1 MKRETRYLLILAAT
15 ALLAVVV
22 QVLSPKPVSWIP
34 TYSPADK
41 NPFGN
46 YVVKNLMDS
55 LFPGQPISTRHIT
68 IYELRDTLQPGM
80 NFISLSNEFD
90 ADPESMRVLLSK
102 IDSGANAFIG
112 AFYFSG
118 SIADTLRI
126 RTHSQVASSLGQ
138 ALKLSDTVGLT
149 FATSSREKSRYY
161 YKLENVINYFHNSD
175 SIPFPVHV
183 LARNDW
189 NDPVTLK
196 IRIGK
201 GHLILSTVPLAFT
214 NAYALRGSNYEFIE
228 KTLSH
233 LPVGPVVWTDY
244 YETGRHEPKTP
255 LRFILSKEPLR
266 WAYYLLFSGL
276 VLYVLIEAKR
286 KQRAIPIIR
295 PLRNATLEFVRTI
308 GNMYWQARDYKAIAE
323 KKILFFM
330 DRARTH
336 YFLAAESPDTLARAL
351 ARKSGNSLEETEHLL
366 ALMRVIQTAPVVT
379 PQMLTDLNTRIEQ
392 FKF

>member
-1 MKRETRYLLILAAT
+1 MKRETRYILILAAT
-15 ALLAVVV
+15 ALLAVVI
-22 QVLSPKPVSWIP
+22 QLLSPKAINWIP

-46 YVVKNLMDS
+46 YVVKNLMES
-55 LFPGQPISTRHIT
+55 LFPGQPISTHHIT
-68 IYELRDTLQPGM
+68 VYELRDTLQPGM
-80 NFISLSNEFD
+80 NLISLSNEFD
-90 ADPESMRVLLSK
+90 ADPESVRVLLSK
-102 IDSGANAFIG
+102 INSGANAFIG
-112 AFYFSG
+112 AFFLTG

-126 RTHSQVASSLGQ
+126 RTLSQLASSLGQ
-138 ALKLSDTVGLT
+138 ALNLSDTVGLT
-149 FATSSREKSRYY
+149 FATSPREKSRYY

-175 SIPFPVHV
+175 SIPFPVRV

-189 NDPVTLK
+189 NEPVTLK

-214 NAYALRGSNYEFIE
+214 NAYALRGSNHEFIE

-233 LPVGPVVWTDY
+233 LPVAPVVWTDY
-244 YETGRHEPKTP
+244 YETGRHEPKTR
-255 LRFILSKEPLR
+255 LRFILSEEPLR
-266 WAYYLLFSGL
+266 WAYYLLLCGL

-286 KQRAIPIIR
+286 KQRPIPIIR
-295 PLRNATLEFVRTI
+295 PLRNATLEFVQTI

-330 DRARTH
+330 DRVRTH
-336 YFLAAESPDTLARAL
+336 FYLAAESPDTFAQAL

-379 PQMLTDLNTRIEQ
+379 AQMLTDLNTRIEQ